1 MVRVRVFTDNYNY
14 QSKCR
19 ILPSHIK
26 NVSSCTCLSFLLLC
40 RFLFWT
46 EYDPGVITRFNLA
59 GGIKVTLLRHVGD
72 VYAIKLDCN
81 KKRVYWLEYSSSIQ
95 YIKSSSYNGKGKT
108 DITEGKFHRYLL
120 GVLGDLLYFLD
131 TRNNRINE
139 RNVSD
144 GNISRTFQVD
154 SGVSYYDLLVV
165 DKSLQP
171 TCK

>member
-1 MVRVRVFTDNYNY
+1 M
-14 QSKCR
+14 
-19 ILPSHIK
+19 
-26 NVSSCTCLSFLLLC
+26 
-40 RFLFWT
+40 
-46 EYDPGVITRFNLA
+46 ITRFNLA
-59 GGIKVTLLRHVGD
+59 GGVKVTLVRDVGD

-95 YIKSSSYNGKGKT
+95 SIKSSDYNGKGKT
-108 DITEGKFHRYLL
+108 DITGGKFDRYLL
-120 GVLGDLLYFLD
+120 GLLGDLLYFLD
-131 TRNNRINE
+131 TSDHRINE

-154 SGVSYYDLLVV
+154 SGDSYYDLLVV